1 MSSARFWVAGF
12 LMVSLGSGA
21 WAQEASAVAARVN
34 GQPIP
39 EKMLRRGLKNLPPE
53 KQKEARGEILNYL
66 IANAVIDQYLMQTG
80 VTVTPEE
87 TSARLDRLR
96 DEMKKKGNDYAK
108 VLEFLGVTEIE
119 LKAEVAADLR
129 WEKYCEKQASE
140 AILKDIFAKNMDM
153 FDGTLIRARHILLRR
168 DNAAPAASEA
178 RLREIKKQIDEA
190 VQKESAKL
198 NTIADQTAREQ
209 ARCQQLD
216 NAFAAAARKDSTC
229 PSKTEGGD
237 LGWFP
242 RSGSMV
248 EPFARAAFALKP
260 YEMSDVVETSFGHH
274 LILATGRRPGK
285 DTKFEEVRDAVKEL
299 YCDRLREHMTQQLV
313 PRAQV
318 EITPVK

>member
-1 MSSARFWVAGF
+1 MSSARFWVAGIV
-12 LMVSLGSGA
+12 LLGLTSPA
-21 WAQEASAVAARVN
+21 WNQEANAVAARVN

-39 EKMLRRGLKNLPPE
+39 EKMVRRGLKNLPPE

-66 IANAVIDQYLMQTG
+66 IANAAIDQYLMQTG

-87 TSARLDRLR
+87 STARLDRLR
-96 DEMKKKGNDYAK
+96 EEIKKKGNDYAK

-129 WEKYCEKQASE
+129 WEKYCEKQATE
-140 AILKDIFAKNMDM
+140 PILKDIFSKNTDM
-153 FDGTLIRARHILLRR
+153 FDGTLMRARHILLRKES
-168 DNAAPAASEA
+168 NAPAASAA
-178 RLREIKKQIDEA
+178 RLREIKKQIEVA
-190 VQKESAKL
+190 VQKDSAKL
-198 NTIADQTAREQ
+198 NAIADQQAREQ
-209 ARCQQLD
+209 ARCQIVD
-216 NAFAAAARKDSTC
+216 NAFAAAARKDSSC
-229 PSKTEGGD
+229 PSKNEGGD

-260 YEMSDVVETSFGHH
+260 YEMSDVVETSFGSH

-285 DTKFEEVRDAVKEL
+285 ETTFEEVKDAVKEL
-299 YCDRLREHMTQQLV
+299 YCDRLRDHMTQQLV

-318 EITPVK
+318 EITPAK